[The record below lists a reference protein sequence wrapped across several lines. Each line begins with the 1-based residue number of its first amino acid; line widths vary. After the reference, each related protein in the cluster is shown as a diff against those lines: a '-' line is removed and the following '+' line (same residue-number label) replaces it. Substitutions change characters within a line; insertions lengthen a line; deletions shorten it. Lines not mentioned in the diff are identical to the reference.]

1 VVIAIVY
8 AGVALLIGA
17 FEAFEAFWEAR
28 DDPTW
33 ATRWESLDP
42 AERSWLAVMATS
54 RSWLGTLT
62 DPEEIKLAKGCR
74 RRERRYRLNY
84 DLAAWPVLLVALAL
98 VLTGVIDATPILYSL
113 LFLYAIL
120 RSLWNYRRDRQ
131 IKGAL
136 EAQRRVA
143 ASAA

>member
-1 VVIAIVY
+1 MVIAIVY
-8 AGVALLIGA
+8 AVIALLMGA
-17 FEAFEAFWEAR
+17 AEALEAFWGAPA
-28 DDPTW
+28 DPTW
-33 ATRWESLDP
+33 AARWESLDP

-54 RSWLGTLT
+54 RSWLETLT

-74 RRERRYRLNY
+74 RRERRHRLNY
-84 DLAAWPVLLVALAL
+84 DLAALPVLLVAVAL
-98 VLTGVIDATPILYSL
+98 VLAGVIDAMPILYSL

-120 RSLWNYRRDRQ
+120 RNVWSYRRDRQ

-136 EAQRRVA
+136 EAQRRLA

>member
-1 VVIAIVY
+1 MVIAIVY
-8 AGVALLIGA
+8 AGVALLISA
-17 FEAFEAFWEAR
+17 WEAVEAFWGAR

-54 RSWLGTLT
+54 RSWLETLT
-62 DPEEIKLAKGCR
+62 NPEEIKLAKGCR

-84 DLAAWPVLLVALAL
+84 DLAALPVLLVAAAPVLA
-98 VLTGVIDATPILYSL
+98 GVIDPTPILYSL

-120 RSLWNYRRDRQ
+120 RNFLAYRRDRR

-136 EAQRRVA
+136 EDQRRLA